1 MTDVWDD
8 DGSDRSAQLGQESI
22 LRLLVRFSAPA
33 IVGMMAQAM
42 YNLIDRVFIGWALG
56 GDGIAGIAVAFP
68 FMLVVLAFSML
79 IGFGATSQISIR
91 LGQRRKADAER
102 ILGNAT
108 TMLVAVSLAITASG
122 LLFLD
127 PVLNLLGASET
138 VLPLARDYLHV
149 IVLGTVFQM
158 VGFGLNTAIRGEGNP
173 RVAMLSMLISVVLN
187 VILAPIF
194 VFGFH
199 GGMRGAALATVVS
212 QAVSAV
218 WVVAYF
224 FGGKSV
230 LRIHWRTLR
239 PSWPV
244 CVGICAI
251 GSPPF
256 AMQLTASLLQCLLNR
271 QLHVYGGDAA
281 VAAMGII
288 YALLMLVAM
297 PIFGINQ
304 GAQPII
310 GYNYGACRY
319 DRVRQTLL
327 TAILAA
333 TTLTVLGFST
343 AMLFP
348 VPLIRLFAPHDP
360 ALIDVGAHAIRIA
373 VSMFP
378 IVGFQIVSAA
388 YFQAVG
394 KPKEALFLSLSRQ
407 LLILVPALLL
417 LPRLFGLQG
426 VWAAMPTSDLAA
438 SVLTGL
444 CLAPELRHLGQGPG
458 A

>member
-1 MTDVWDD
+1 MTDARDD
-8 DGSDRSAQLGQESI
+8 GGSDRSAQLGQEGV
-22 LRLLVRFSAPA
+22 LRLLLRFSAPA

-42 YNLIDRVFIGWALG
+42 YNLIDRLFIGWALG

-68 FMLVVLAFSML
+68 LMLVMLSFGML

-102 ILGNAT
+102 ILGNAA
-108 TMLVAVSLAITASG
+108 TMLVVCSLAITALG

-127 PVLNLLGASET
+127 PMLNWVGASPT

-158 VGFGLNTAIRGEGNP
+158 VGFGLNAMIRGEGNP
-173 RVAMLSMLISVVLN
+173 RVAMLSMLISVALN
-187 VILAPIF
+187 AILAPIF

-199 GGMRGAALATVVS
+199 GGMRGAAWATVAS

-224 FGGKSV
+224 LRGKSV
-230 LRIHWRTLR
+230 LRIRWRNLR

-244 CVGICAI
+244 CAGICAI
-251 GSPPF
+251 GAPPF
-256 AMQLTASLLQCLLNR
+256 AMQLTASLQQSLLNR
-271 QLHVYGGDAA
+271 QLEIYGGDSA

-297 PIFGINQ
+297 PIIGLNQ

-310 GYNYGACRY
+310 GYNYGARRY
-319 DRVRQTLL
+319 DRVRKTLL
-327 TAILAA
+327 NAILIA
-333 TTLTVLGFST
+333 TTLTVLGFSM

-348 VPLIRLFAPHDP
+348 APLIRLFAPHDGE
-360 ALIDVGAHAIRIA
+360 LVDVGARAIRIA
-373 VSMFP
+373 ACMFP
-378 IVGFQIVSAA
+378 IVGFQIVSSA

-407 LLILVPALLL
+407 LLVLVPALIL

-426 VWAAMPTSDLAA
+426 VWAAMPTADLA
-438 SVLTGL
+438 SCVLTGL